1 MNNTARTT
9 LFFLTGLGVGVGLA
23 LLFAPLSGEETR
35 RWLADKTEDEIRDLK
50 RKGRK
55 SLDHLQD
62 VVAKSEQ
69 TVTKVLRSGKDAID
83 SLSAKLD

>member
-1 MNNTARTT
+1 MNSKARTT
-9 LFFLTGLGVGVGLA
+9 LYFLTGLGVGMGLA

-35 RWLADKTEDEIRDLK
+35 QWLVEKTEDEIRDLK

-69 TVTKVLRSGKDAID
+69 AVTKVLRTGKDAID